1 MKSPSVR
8 ASALAPYALIL
19 LQNVIYGFGDP
30 ISKVAYDTV
39 PVFSLLAA
47 RYLMAFAFL
56 LLLFGKRTVQEPQD
70 CPAAAAHPPLPLHL
84 VEPHRQRGPRAH
96 ERDVRCVPAL
106 ALDGHC
112 AAACRDR
119 LPAKIAEKAAA
130 GLCARRSGASYLLC
144 GMGGL
149 SGFGWGEV
157 LSLLCAVLIAGSLLF
172 GQRSLDCVSATTLT
186 TLQSAAATVL
196 ALACSFLF
204 EGGIHVSNVSPLAWS
219 IIAYLAILCTSLGY
233 FLQNKAMCAISAR
246 SVALLQCLCP
256 VMTALFSFLL
266 LGERLSAAGILG
278 SALLLIALAAA
289 TLLRSETPAERIRKS

>member
-1 MKSPSVR
+1 MSR
-8 ASALAPYALIL
+8 R
-19 LQNVIYGFGDP
+19 
-30 ISKVAYDTV
+30 DTIWKW
-39 PVFSLLAA
+39 VFYTAGV
-47 RYLMAFAFL
+47 FL
-56 LLLFGKRTVQEPQD
+56 LLLLQGLALDHISLLHVHPYLPPVMVAVLAMFEGAYGGMGVALTMGLLFDLTQPGLIP
-70 CPAAAAHPPLPLHL
+70 CFHILAFFLAALAAAA
-84 VEPHRQRGPRAH
+84 VAN
-96 ERDVRCVPAL
+96 
-106 ALDGHC
+106 
-112 AAACRDR
+112 
-119 LPAKIAEKAAA
+119 
-130 GLCARRSGASYLLC
+130 YLITP
-144 GMGGL
+144 G
-149 SGFGWGEV
+149 
-157 LSLLCAVLIAGSLLF
+157 LLCAVLIAGSLLF

-278 SALLLIALAAA
+278 SALLLIALVAA